1 MRSTIT
7 INDKLFRALKIR
19 AAETDETVSSI
30 VEDAIKYQLLEDM
43 EDIET
48 AKKRQNEPT
57 LSFDSLVAELKAEG
71 LL

>member
-1 MRSTIT
+1 MRTTIT